1 MRFRVWKVPVK
12 SDIAKMQK
20 LGFEFCGQA
29 LNEDVP
35 EILDKAAANRRALL
49 QRALHATGE

>member
-1 MRFRVWKVPVK
+1 
-12 SDIAKMQK
+12 MQK
-20 LGFEFCGQA
+20 PALNLA

-49 QRALHATGE
+49 QRALHATGA